1 MEANDQWDP
10 TTVKKVLTKMN
21 EIRAPLSWTPLLEP
35 VMQEWE
41 AMIAGA
47 AMAAGL
53 EIDHTLRAVK
63 DVVQDAEERGA

>member
-1 MEANDQWDP
+1 
-10 TTVKKVLTKMN
+10 MN